1 MIEEKKD
8 AMIES
13 VKVKEENTNDNIAN
27 IKAKI
32 EENELKIPEADTK
45 TEEKEGL
52 KKHNEELNHD
62 ITDLEKLMDKD
73 VLKI

>member
-1 MIEEKKD
+1 
-8 AMIES
+8 MIES

-32 EENELKIPEADTK
+32 EENELKIPDTK

-52 KKHNEELNHD
+52 KKHNEELTHD